1 MATLTSS
8 SNSSSTASTKN
19 YTIFLNNVKKVLQ
32 LGADV
37 SELPGREKETQLL
50 YDFFT
55 THIASRTVGSIYIS
69 GSPGTGK
76 TAVVTKII
84 EKVKSWVSESKKKP
98 KDKLPMP
105 HIIFLNGVTVA
116 GQGNSAIFHEVYR
129 QYTGDYDNNVKDPIG
144 LLEKK
149 LLPKR
154 RNKNTRPIFI
164 IIDEIDALFSKS
176 STHLISAQS
185 PLYRLFEWPARANS
199 ICTIVGIANSVDLIQ
214 RLLPMLRRK
223 KLEPT
228 SIVFE
233 PYNKN
238 QITNILL
245 SRLNIAIK
253 NHHDNSH
260 NEMLEYD
267 SDNKNKQP
275 QKKKRKVDK
284 RSKDDE
290 RKTGSNSKMDIP
302 FDERGLELVARSI
315 AAHSGDAR
323 KALDVLRQSI
333 VRAVQQKELQ
343 EAKERMKNK
352 DSSSSMNSNQNN
364 NQNVRLSHVSKAIK
378 TSFGSRHI
386 NSIRALPRE
395 AAIVLIAGVIRMK
408 TSKKVMSIL
417 EYYSNYSKLKRSVR
431 MQPVSMPV
439 YMQLISHLEQ
449 MSLVAT
455 AKGGGHGRNKKI
467 RLNVVYDDVQFALEN
482 ETFYNKLLETNI

>member
-1 MATLTSS
+1 MASMISS
-8 SNSSSTASTKN
+8 SNSSSSSSSSSSSTKSTKD
-19 YTIFLNNVKKVLQ
+19 YTTFLNNVKKSLQ

-37 SELPGREKETQLL
+37 SELPGREAETRSLNT
-50 YDFFT
+50 FFKN
-55 THIASRTVGSIYIS
+55 HIANRTVGSIYIS

-76 TAVVTKII
+76 TAVVTKTI
-84 EKVKSWVSESKKKP
+84 ENIKSWVITENKKIKN
-98 KDKLPMP
+98 KVPMP

-116 GQGNSAIFHEVYR
+116 GQGNSAIFHEVYK
-129 QYTGDYDNNVKDPIG
+129 QFTGDYDNNVKDPIG
-144 LLEKK
+144 LLEAK

-176 STHLISAQS
+176 SMHQISSQS
-185 PLYRLFEWPARANS
+185 PLYRLFEWPARQNS

-223 KLEPT
+223 KLEPA

-233 PYNKN
+233 PYDKN

-245 SRLNIAIK
+245 SRLNNALK
-253 NHHDNSH
+253 NHEEGSKDN
-260 NEMLEYD
+260 EKEEQ
-267 SDNKNKQP
+267 QP
-275 QKKKRKVDK
+275 KKKR
-284 RSKDDE
+284 
-290 RKTGSNSKMDIP
+290 RKKKIANGNSTKTKMDIP
-302 FDERGLELVARSI
+302 FDERGLELVARSV

-323 KALDVLRQSI
+323 KALDVLRQAI

-343 EAKERMKNK
+343 EERARSGNNHG
-352 DSSSSMNSNQNN
+352 SNSNNNN

-408 TSKKVMSIL
+408 KSKKAMSIMDF
-417 EYYSNYSKLKRSVR
+417 YSNYSKLKKSVMR
-431 MQPVSMPV
+431 IDPVTMPV
-439 YMQLISHLEQ
+439 CIELISRLEQ
-449 MSLVAT
+449 TSLLSTV
-455 AKGGGHGRNKKI
+455 KGGHGRNKKV
-467 RLNVVYDDVQFALEN
+467 RLNVLYDDVQFALEN
-482 ETFYNKLLETNI
+482 EEAFYKKLLDSNVI